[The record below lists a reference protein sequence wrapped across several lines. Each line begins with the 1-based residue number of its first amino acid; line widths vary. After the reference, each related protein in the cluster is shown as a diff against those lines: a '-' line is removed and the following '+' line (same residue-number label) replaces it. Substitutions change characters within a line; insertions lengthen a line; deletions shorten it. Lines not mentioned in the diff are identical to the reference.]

1 MIYLRIAIVCS
12 LFLATLVPPGATI
25 VPGGPSGSSVDPIVP
40 CPDPR
45 GCPDLTVDVA
55 QMEAGYPT
63 RRTFSS
69 TSCAVI
75 EGSAQVGTRDLWLFS
90 STINNMGKGD
100 MSLGQP
106 PNNPEWFEWSPC
118 HGHYHFIDFTAYRL
132 WTVDGFLVWD
142 ELRRSEPWKPASQVF
157 AEHPELASEVRSG
170 HKQGVCPGDIYPAT
184 PGTGGIPAAA
194 PSPLPQYTW
203 CWPIGFGPNEAGIAR
218 GWADLYNA
226 GIDGQWV
233 DITGIPDGT
242 LMILEDEVNPEH
254 LVEEM
259 DYANNRAFIP
269 LVVVKA

>member
-1 MIYLRIAIVCS
+1 MTRLRFAILAS
-12 LFLATLVPPGATI
+12 LLLATFVPSAPA
-25 VPGGPSGSSVDPIVP
+25 GPSDGPLVP
-40 CPDPR
+40 CPDER
-45 GCPDLTVDVA
+45 GCPDLAVDIA
-55 QMEAGYPT
+55 QMEAGFPT
-63 RRTFSS
+63 QRTFTS
-69 TSCAVI
+69 TSCAVV

-90 STINNMGKGD
+90 STINNMGEGD

-106 PNNPEWFEWSPC
+106 PNHPEWYEWSPC
-118 HGHYHFIDFTAYRL
+118 HGHYHFKDFTAYRL
-132 WTVDGFLVWD
+132 WTVDGFLAWD
-142 ELRRSEPWKPASQVF
+142 ELRRAEPSKPASQVF

-184 PGTGGIPAAA
+184 PGTGGVPAAP

-203 CWPIGFGPNEAGIAR
+203 CWDIGFGPHEAGIAR

-233 DITGIPDGT
+233 DMTGIPDGT
-242 LMILEDEVNPEH
+242 LMILEDEVNPEY

-269 LVVVKA
+269 LVVVKV